1 MLSGMGWLLYSIG
14 IALVVYVAIVAVFF
28 LAGRREDARALA
40 GFVPD
45 CVILFSRLL
54 RDARLPRRHKLLV
67 AALLPYL
74 LMPFDLIP
82 DFIPVAGQLD
92 DAVIVALVLR
102 RVMRASPELVEEHW
116 PGPQRTLDWLEGFYG
131 PFTNRR

>member
-1 MLSGMGWLLYSIG
+1 MLSGMAWVLSSVCVVLVLYAG
-14 IALVVYVAIVAVFF
+14 VVAAFF
-28 LAGRREDARALA
+28 VAGRREDARAIA

-45 CVILFSRLL
+45 CVVLFTRLL
-54 RDARLPRRHKLLV
+54 RDERLPRRQKLLV

-74 LMPFDLIP
+74 ALPFDLIP

-102 RVMRASPELVEEHW
+102 RVMRARPDLVEEHW
-116 PGPQRTLDWLEGFYG
+116 PGPQRTLAWLEGFYG
-131 PFTNRR
+131 VFTNRR

>member
-1 MLSGMGWLLYSIG
+1 MGWLLYSIAIG
-14 IALVVYVAIVAVFF
+14 VVVYAMVVVIFF
-28 LAGRREDARALA
+28 VAGRREDARALA

-45 CVILFSRLL
+45 CIVLFSRLL
-54 RDARLPRRHKLLV
+54 RDERLPRRHKLLV

-74 LMPFDLIP
+74 LLPFDLIP

-102 RVMRASPELVEEHW
+102 RVLRSNPDLV
-116 PGPQRTLDWLEGFYG
+116 
-131 PFTNRR
+131 

>member
-1 MLSGMGWLLYSIG
+1 MGWLLYSIAIG
-14 IALVVYVAIVAVFF
+14 VVVYAMVVVIFF
-28 LAGRREDARALA
+28 VAGRREDARALA

-45 CVILFSRLL
+45 CIVLFSRLL
-54 RDARLPRRHKLLV
+54 RDERLPRRHKLLV

-74 LMPFDLIP
+74 LLPFDLIP

-102 RVMRASPELVEEHW
+102 RVLRSNPDLVEEHW
-116 PGPQRTLDWLEGFYG
+116 PGPRRTLERLGVRQRPGADA
-131 PFTNRR
+131 

>member
-1 MLSGMGWLLYSIG
+1 MGWLLYSIAIG
-14 IALVVYVAIVAVFF
+14 VVVYAMVVVIFF
-28 LAGRREDARALA
+28 VAGRREDARALA

-45 CVILFSRLL
+45 CIVLFSRLL
-54 RDARLPRRHKLLV
+54 RDERLPRRQKLLV

-74 LMPFDLIP
+74 LLPFDLIP

-102 RVMRASPELVEEHW
+102 RVLRSNPDLVEEHW
-116 PGPQRTLDWLEGFYG
+116 PGPRRTLERLGARQRPGADA
-131 PFTNRR
+131 

>member
-1 MLSGMGWLLYSIG
+1 MLSGMGWVLYSVCLALLLYAG
-14 IALVVYVAIVAVFF
+14 VVAAFF
-28 LAGRREDARALA
+28 VAGRREDARAVA

-45 CVILFSRLL
+45 CVVLFSRLL
-54 RDARLPRRHKLLV
+54 RDDRLPRRHKLLV

-74 LMPFDLIP
+74 AMPFDLIP

-102 RVMRASPELVEEHW
+102 RVVRASPDLVEEHW
-116 PGPQRTLDWLEGFYG
+116 PGPRRTLAWLEGFYG
-131 PFTNRR
+131 VFTNRR

>member
-1 MLSGMGWLLYSIG
+1 MGWVLYSVCLALLLYAG
-14 IALVVYVAIVAVFF
+14 VVAAFF
-28 LAGRREDARALA
+28 VAGRREDARAVA

-45 CVILFSRLL
+45 CVVLFSRLL
-54 RDARLPRRHKLLV
+54 RDDRLPRRHKLLV

-74 LMPFDLIP
+74 AMPFDLIP

-102 RVMRASPELVEEHW
+102 RVVRANPELVEEHW
-116 PGPQRTLDWLEGFYG
+116 PGPRRTLVWLEGFYG
-131 PFTNRR
+131 VFTNRR

>member
-1 MLSGMGWLLYSIG
+1 MVVLYALIVLAFFIG
-14 IALVVYVAIVAVFF
+14 
-28 LAGRREDARALA
+28 GRREDARAIG

-45 CVILFSRLL
+45 CVVLFSRLL
-54 RDARLPRRHKLLV
+54 RDERLPRRHKLLV

-74 LMPFDLIP
+74 AMPFDLIP

-102 RVMRASPELVEEHW
+102 SSFAPAA
-116 PGPQRTLDWLEGFYG
+116 
-131 PFTNRR
+131 RRWSANCGRDRRIHLG

>member
-1 MLSGMGWLLYSIG
+1 MLSGMGWVLYSVCLALLLYAG
-14 IALVVYVAIVAVFF
+14 VVAAFF
-28 LAGRREDARALA
+28 VAGRREDARAVA

-45 CVILFSRLL
+45 CVVLFSRLL
-54 RDARLPRRHKLLV
+54 RDDRLPRRHKLLV

-74 LMPFDLIP
+74 AMPFDLIP

-102 RVMRASPELVEEHW
+102 RVVRANPELVEEHW
-116 PGPQRTLDWLEGFYG
+116 PGPRRTLERLGARQRPGADA
-131 PFTNRR
+131 

>member
-1 MLSGMGWLLYSIG
+1 MGWVLYSVCLALLLYAG
-14 IALVVYVAIVAVFF
+14 VVAAFF
-28 LAGRREDARALA
+28 VAGRREDARAVA

-45 CVILFSRLL
+45 CVVLFSRLL
-54 RDARLPRRHKLLV
+54 RDDRLPRRHKLLV

-74 LMPFDLIP
+74 AMPFDLIP

-102 RVMRASPELVEEHW
+102 RVVRASPDLVEEHW
-116 PGPQRTLDWLEGFYG
+116 PGPRRTLAWLEGFYG
-131 PFTNRR
+131 VFTNRR

>member
-1 MLSGMGWLLYSIG
+1 MGWLLYSIG
-14 IALVVYVAIVAVFF
+14 IALVVYVAIVAGFF

>member
-1 MLSGMGWLLYSIG
+1 MGWLLYSIA
-14 IALVVYVAIVAVFF
+14 IAVAVYAAVVAVFF

-45 CVILFSRLL
+45 CVVLFSRLL
-54 RDARLPRRHKLLV
+54 RDERLPRRHKLLV

-74 LMPFDLIP
+74 LLPFDLIP

-102 RVMRASPELVEEHW
+102 RVLRANPELVEEHW
-116 PGPQRTLDWLEGFYG
+116 PGPRRTLDWLEGFYG
-131 PFTNRR
+131 VFTNRR

>member
-1 MLSGMGWLLYSIG
+1 MGWVLYSVCLALLLYAG
-14 IALVVYVAIVAVFF
+14 VVVAFF
-28 LAGRREDARALA
+28 VAGRREDARAVA

-45 CVILFSRLL
+45 CVVLFSRLL
-54 RDARLPRRHKLLV
+54 RDDRLPRRHKLLV

-74 LMPFDLIP
+74 AMPFDLIP

-102 RVMRASPELVEEHW
+102 RVVRANPELVEEHW
-116 PGPQRTLDWLEGFYG
+116 PGPRRTLAWLEGFYG
-131 PFTNRR
+131 VFTNRR